1 MSASEDLLQEAIEVV
16 SVSRNQDYGPPK
28 INLQRI
34 CNYWNE
40 YLDQNSNVT
49 GDYRITP
56 KIVCDLMILL
66 KMARAVEGYKRDT
79 YVDLAGYAS
88 LVSEVSDDA

>member
-16 SVSRNQDYGPPK
+16 SVSRHQDYGPPSV
-28 INLQRI
+28 NLQRI

-49 GDYRITP
+49 GDYHITP
-56 KIVCDLMILL
+56 KMVCDLMILL
-66 KMARAVEGYKRDT
+66 KMARSVEGYKRDT